1 MKISIE
7 RLKEII
13 KEELEA
19 QALDEGN
26 GLGPAGL
33 GVGALPYGPE
43 KSILDRNISLGQRTR
58 RPVEPIEVPKG
69 PEKFDAPEQTI
80 AGDVSLELPK
90 SWKEQQQMAK
100 TGKVFVRKNQ
110 GYFHLTHLLRLA
122 APQFKK
128 NLNPRSK
135 KSRSL
140 VAKMVRKMQN
150 GKSTLRTRK
159 DYGTVV
165 NYLDL
170 QFGRERMNDP
180 QPIQGYWKHLPDPEA
195 AIKNRGK
202 YVAAGI
208 VPSAMPSDDVLNNKV
223 VVVVA
228 RNSAYGLTLQQA
240 QTLRKY
246 ILKRQEPSTPG
257 GPGPGV
263 PVPARRE

>member
-1 MKISIE
+1 MKISVE
-7 RLKEII
+7 RLKQII

-19 QALDEGN
+19 HSLSE
-26 GLGPAGL
+26 
-33 GVGALPYGPE
+33 
-43 KSILDRNISLGQRTR
+43 SILDQPIGLGQKERV
-58 RPVEPIEVPKG
+58 PVEPLDLKQFDRS
-69 PEKFDAPEQTI
+69 KKDAQFDAPEQTI
-80 AGDVSLELPK
+80 VGDPVELPE
-90 SWKEQQQMAK
+90 SWKEQQQMARK
-100 TGKVFVRKNQ
+100 GKVFVRKNQ
-110 GYFHLTHLLRLA
+110 GYFHLTYLLRLA
-122 APQFKK
+122 APAFKK

-208 VPSAMPSDDVLNNKV
+208 VPSALPSDDVLNNKV
-223 VVVVA
+223 VVVVK
-228 RNSAYGLTLQQA
+228 RDSSAYGLTLQQGQA
-240 QTLRKY
+240 LRKY
-246 ILKRQEPSTPG
+246 ILKRLKPSTPG